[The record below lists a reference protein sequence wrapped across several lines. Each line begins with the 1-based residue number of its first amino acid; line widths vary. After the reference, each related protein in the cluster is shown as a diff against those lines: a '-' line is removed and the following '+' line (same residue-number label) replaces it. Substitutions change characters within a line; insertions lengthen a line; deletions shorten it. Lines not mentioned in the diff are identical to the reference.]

1 MNQSMQRPCGCIDN
15 IWRNQV
21 ITDMCQQHVA
31 IANSQGNTQQ
41 QGMRSP
47 QMQGPT
53 TIGGIPS
60 HLFAQFQMGGLGHP
74 FQMPQQGVHVRMQPQ
89 GAGIG

>member
-1 MNQSMQRPCGCIDN
+1 MQRPCGCIDTMWGPK
-15 IWRNQV
+15 I
-21 ITDMCQQHVA
+21 ITELCQQHLA
-31 IANSQGNTQQ
+31 ILNSQGSTPQPN
-41 QGMRSP
+41 MIPP

-60 HLFAQFQMGGLGHP
+60 HPFAQFQMGGFGHP
-74 FQMPQQGVHVRMQPQ
+74 FQMPPPGVHVRMQPR